1 VPLGNVYLF
10 NGELLMASVSRING
24 FRPVKTITGAP
35 YNGQAN
41 LYFVPA
47 SDSSVIMVGDAVKL
61 AGDARAAT
69 GAPTVTRVSGA
80 TDIPVGIVVGIVFT
94 GVGDLTN
101 VPPVTNLNS
110 PVYRA
115 ASTDRYLLVADDP
128 NIVYETQYAG
138 TSVAAATITANV
150 GLNGQF
156 VVTAGSTTSGA
167 SGMQLDSSGLATT
180 ATLPL
185 KIVGF
190 PNRPDNIPGDTYFS
204 YYVKLNSASMATGTG
219 SAGV

>member
-1 VPLGNVYLF
+1 
-10 NGELLMASVSRING
+10 MASVSRING

-61 AGDARAAT
+61 AGDARAAS
-69 GAPTVTRVSGA
+69 GVPTVTRVSGA
-80 TDIPVGIVVGIVFT
+80 TDIPLGVVVGIVFS
-94 GVGDLTN
+94 GVANEASN
-101 VPPVTNLNS
+101 VPPVTDLNT
-110 PVYRA
+110 PVYRR

-128 NIVYETQYAG
+128 NLIYEVQYAG
-138 TSVAAATITANV
+138 TSVAAATVTANV

-156 VVTAGSTTSGA
+156 TTTAGSTATGS

-185 KIVGF
+185 KIVGI
-190 PNRPDNIPGDTYFS
+190 PSRPDNIPGDTYIS
-204 YYVKLNSASMATGTG
+204 YYVKLNSSTFATGTG

>member
-1 VPLGNVYLF
+1 VLLGNVYF
-10 NGELLMASVSRING
+10 INGELLMASVSRING

-41 LYFVPA
+41 LYFVPS
-47 SDSSVIMVGDAVKL
+47 SDSTVIMVGDAVKL
-61 AGDARAAT
+61 LGDARAAT
-69 GAPTVTRVSGA
+69 GAPTVTRAGA
-80 TDIPVGIVVGIVFT
+80 TDTPVGIVVGIVFT

-101 VPPVTNLNS
+101 IPPVTNLNT

-115 ASTDRYLLVADDP
+115 ASTDRYLLVCDDP
-128 NIVYETQYAG
+128 NVVYEVQYAG
-138 TSVAAATITANV
+138 TSVSAATITANV

-156 VVTAGSTTSGA
+156 TTTAGNTASGS

-185 KIVGF
+185 KVVGF

-204 YYVKLNSASMATGTG
+204 YYVKLNSVTYGTGTG
-219 SAGV
+219 QAGV

>member
-1 VPLGNVYLF
+1 
-10 NGELLMASVSRING
+10 MASVSRING
-24 FRPVKTITGAP
+24 FRPVKSITGAP
-35 YNGQAN
+35 YSGAAN

-47 SDSSVIMVGDAVKL
+47 SDSTVIMVGDAVKL
-61 AGDARAAT
+61 AGDARSAT
-69 GAPTVTRVSGA
+69 GAPTVTRCGA
-80 TDIPVGIVVGIVFT
+80 TDTPVGVVVGILFT

-101 VPPVTNLNS
+101 VPPVDNLNT
-110 PVYRA
+110 PVYRR

-128 NIVYETQYAG
+128 NLVYEVQYAG

-156 VVTAGSTTSGA
+156 TTTAGSTTSGS

-185 KIVGF
+185 KVVGF

-204 YYVKLNSASMATGTG
+204 YYVKLNSISTGTG
-219 SAGV
+219 TGQAGV

>member
-1 VPLGNVYLF
+1 
-10 NGELLMASVSRING
+10 MASVSRING

-41 LYFVPA
+41 LYFVPS
-47 SDSSVIMVGDAVKL
+47 SDSTVIMVGDAVKL

-69 GAPTVTRVSGA
+69 GAPTVTRAGA
-80 TDIPVGIVVGIVFT
+80 TDTPVGIVVGILFT

-101 VPPVTNLNS
+101 IPPVVDLNT
-110 PVYRA
+110 PVYRR
-115 ASTDRYLLVADDP
+115 ASTDRYLLVSDDP
-128 NIVYETQYAG
+128 NLIYEVQYAG

-150 GLNGQF
+150 GQNGQF
-156 VVTAGSTTSGA
+156 TTTAGNTTSGA

-190 PNRPDNIPGDTYFS
+190 PNRPDNIPGDVYFS
-204 YYVKLNSASMATGTG
+204 YYVKLNSVTYGTGTG
-219 SAGV
+219 QAGV

>member
-1 VPLGNVYLF
+1 
-10 NGELLMASVSRING
+10 MASVSRING
-24 FRPVKTITGAP
+24 FRPVKTINGGP

-41 LYFVPA
+41 LYFVPS
-47 SDSSVIMVGDAVKL
+47 SDSTVILVGDAVKL

-69 GAPTVTRVSGA
+69 GAPTVTRAGA
-80 TDIPVGIVVGIVFT
+80 TDAPVGIVVGILFT

-101 VPPVTNLNS
+101 MPPVNDLNT
-110 PVYRA
+110 PVYRR
-115 ASTDRYLLVADDP
+115 ASTDRYLLVCDDP
-128 NIVYETQYAG
+128 SVVYEVQYAG

-150 GLNGQF
+150 GQNGQF
-156 VVTAGSTTSGA
+156 TTTAGSTASGS

-190 PNRPDNIPGDTYFS
+190 PNRPDNIPGDVYFS
-204 YYVKLNSASMATGTG
+204 YYVKLNNMANGTGTG
-219 SAGV
+219 ATGY

>member
-1 VPLGNVYLF
+1 
-10 NGELLMASVSRING
+10 MASVSRANG

-41 LYFVPA
+41 LYFVPS
-47 SDSSVIMVGDAVKL
+47 SDSTVIMVGDAVKL

-69 GAPTVTRVSGA
+69 GAPTVTRAGA
-80 TDIPVGIVVGIVFT
+80 TDVAVGIVVGIVFT
-94 GVGDLTN
+94 GVGDITN
-101 VPPVTNLNS
+101 IPPVNNLNT

-115 ASTDRYLLVADDP
+115 ASTDRYLLVCDDP
-128 NIVYETQYAG
+128 NVVYEVQYAG
-138 TSVAAATITANV
+138 TSVAAGTITANV

-156 VVTAGSTTSGA
+156 TTTAGSTTTGA

-180 ATLPL
+180 ATLPI

-204 YYVKLNSASMATGTG
+204 YYVKLNNVSNGTGTG
-219 SAGV
+219 QAGV

>member
-1 VPLGNVYLF
+1 
-10 NGELLMASVSRING
+10 MSSVSRING
-24 FRPVKTITGAP
+24 FRPVKQITGSP
-35 YNGQAN
+35 WNGQAN
-41 LYFVPA
+41 VYFVPS

-61 AGDARAAT
+61 LGDARAAT
-69 GAPTVTRVSGA
+69 GVPTVTRVSGA
-80 TDIPVGIVVGIVFT
+80 TDVPVGIVVGILFT

-101 VPPVTNLNS
+101 VPPVNDLNT
-110 PVYRA
+110 PVYRR
-115 ASTDRYLLVADDP
+115 ASTDRYLLVCDDP
-128 NIVYETQYAG
+128 NVIYEVQYAG

-156 VVTAGSTTSGA
+156 TTTAGNTSTGA
-167 SGMQLDSSGLATT
+167 SGMQLDSAGLATT

-204 YYVKLNSASMATGTG
+204 YHVMLNATSQSHGTG
-219 SAGV
+219 AAGV